1 MKFLLDTHIY
11 LWAINEA
18 ERLSPMARAAIGDPS
33 NELYLSVASL
43 WEATIKIGSGKLRIP
58 GQDIEFLLQRL
69 VSSGVQILPVLPSHL
84 RQLQTLPL
92 IHRDPFD
99 RMLVAQAR
107 VEGLTLV
114 TADAAIREY
123 AVACL

>member
-1 MKFLLDTHIY
+1 MKLLLDTHIY

-18 ERLSPMARAAIGDPS
+18 ERLSPTVQAAVGDPS

-58 GQDIEFLLQRL
+58 GQDIDFLLQRL
-69 VSSGVQILPVLPSHL
+69 ISTGVQILPVLPSHL
-84 RQLQTLPL
+84 RQLQTLPP

-107 VEGLTLV
+107 VEKLMLV